1 MISSQVFGENIG
13 KNLKGNKKERK
24 KKERKIKTYF
34 FMVRKNT

>member
-1 MISSQVFGENIG
+1 MISSQVFGENVR
-13 KNLKGNKKERK
+13 KNLKGN